1 MRWQLSLVSILVAL
15 LATTLLA
22 IAVIVAIN
30 YYYGADQRQRLMDIA
45 GGTAQRVGESYA
57 QRGSLLKAVN
67 NKLPNTATQKAQNP
81 DYLTIDLSTNRSPRL
96 IYP

>member
-1 MRWQLSLVSILVAL
+1 MQLQPLQQPGTEKRVLWWQSIRWQLALVSILVAL

-45 GGTAQRVGESYA
+45 GVTAQRVGDSYA
-57 QRGSLLKAVN
+57 QSGSLAKSVN
-67 NKLPNTATQKAQNP
+67 EILPTTANDNDQ
-81 DYLTIDLSTNRSPRL
+81 
-96 IYP
+96 